1 MGRLKTGGIR
11 SLVGEN
17 DLPMPDRALIDRIA
31 NRLLDRP
38 QDDFD
43 TGCHKVDGI
52 PPLNSGRPPKPSA
65 VLIGLVQRETGS
77 HVLYIERSSKLRA
90 HAGQIAFP
98 GGKIDEEDGGP
109 TVAALREAH
118 EEVDLHPKDVDVI
131 GYLPNYLSG
140 TNYLITPVV
149 GIVRPSSEFI
159 ANPDEVASFFEVP
172 LTHLMPDRHYSK
184 IRFVRGDEAQR
195 ETWRIDYEDRAI
207 WGITASMTRMFR
219 ETALVQELVEHE

>member
-1 MGRLKTGGIR
+1 MNDYD
-11 SLVGEN
+11 LVG
-17 DLPMPDRALIDRIA
+17 RIA
-31 NRLLDRP
+31 ERLLDQP
-38 QDDFD
+38 QDEHDN
-43 TGCHKVDGI
+43 GCHKVDGV
-52 PPLNSGRPPKPSA
+52 PPLNYPDPPKPSA

-77 HVLYIERSSKLRA
+77 QVLYIERSSKLRN

-98 GGKIDEEDGGP
+98 GGKIDPEDGNA

-118 EEVDLHPKDVDVI
+118 EEVDLHPNDVEVI

-172 LTHLMPDRHYSK
+172 LPHLIPDRHYSK
-184 IRFVRGDEAQR
+184 IRFVRGDEAKR
-195 ETWRIDYEDRAI
+195 ETWRIDYEERAI

-219 ETALVQELVEHE
+219 QTALAQEHSENA

>member
-1 MGRLKTGGIR
+1 
-11 SLVGEN
+11 
-17 DLPMPDRALIDRIA
+17 MPERALIERIA
-31 NRLLDRP
+31 SRLLDEP
-38 QDDFD
+38 QDHYD
-43 TGCHKVDGI
+43 TGCHKVDGV
-52 PPLNSGRPPKPSA
+52 PPLNEAKEPKPSA
-65 VLIGLVQRETGS
+65 VLIGLVQRPAGS

-98 GGKIDEEDGGP
+98 GGKIDPEDGNA

-118 EEVDLHPKDVDVI
+118 EEVDLPPSEVEVI

-149 GIVRPSSEFI
+149 GIVRPQSPFV

-172 LTHLMPDRHYSK
+172 LSHLVPDQHYSK
-184 IRFVRGDEAQR
+184 IRFVRGDEAKR

-219 ETALVQELVEHE
+219 ETALAQELASSE

>member
-1 MGRLKTGGIR
+1 
-11 SLVGEN
+11 
-17 DLPMPDRALIDRIA
+17 MPERALIDRIA
-31 NRLLDRP
+31 KRLLDRP

-43 TGCHKVDGI
+43 TGCHKVDGV
-52 PPLNSGRPPKPSA
+52 PPLNHQMPPKPSA
-65 VLIGLVQRETGS
+65 VLIGLVQRDTGS

-98 GGKIDEEDGGP
+98 GGKIDKEDASS
-109 TVAALREAH
+109 TAAALREAH
-118 EEVDLHPKDVDVI
+118 EEVDLHPDDVDVI

-159 ANPDEVASFFEVP
+159 ANPEEVASFFEVP
-172 LTHLMPDRHYSK
+172 LPHLIPNRNYSR
-184 IRFVRGDEAQR
+184 ISFVRGDEAQR
-195 ETWRIDYEDRAI
+195 ETWRIDYQDRAI

-219 ETALVQELVEHE
+219 ETALVQELAEHE

>member
-1 MGRLKTGGIR
+1 MAH
-11 SLVGEN
+11 N
-17 DLPMPDRALIDRIA
+17 ALIERIA
-31 NRLLDRP
+31 DRLLDKP
-38 QDDFD
+38 QSDFD
-43 TGCHKVDGI
+43 RGCHKVDGV
-52 PPLNSGRPPKPSA
+52 PPLNHTKPPKPSA
-65 VLIGLVQRETGS
+65 VLIGLVEREEQS

-98 GGKIDEEDGGP
+98 GGKIDPEDKDA
-109 TVAALREAH
+109 TTAALREAH
-118 EEVDLHPKDVDVI
+118 EEVDLPPEDVEVI

-149 GIVRPSSEFI
+149 GIVRPTRPFV

-172 LTHLMPDRHYSK
+172 LNHLVPDEHYSK

-195 ETWRIDYEDRAI
+195 ETWRIDYLDRAI

-219 ETALVQELVEHE
+219 ETALIEDD

>member
-1 MGRLKTGGIR
+1 
-11 SLVGEN
+11 
-17 DLPMPDRALIDRIA
+17 MPERALIDRIA
-31 NRLLDRP
+31 KRLLDRP

-43 TGCHKVDGI
+43 AGCHKVDGV
-52 PPLNSGRPPKPSA
+52 PPLNHQMPPKPSA

-98 GGKIDEEDGGP
+98 GGKIDKEDASS

-118 EEVDLHPKDVDVI
+118 EEVDLHPDDVDVI

-172 LTHLMPDRHYSK
+172 LPHLIPNRNYSR

-195 ETWRIDYEDRAI
+195 ETWRIDYQDRAI

-219 ETALVQELVEHE
+219 ETALVQELAEHE